1 MIKLFYIALKVQK
14 MEDVAFYPV
23 FDTCLKCEPLF
34 PASILMSY
42 LVFPKS
48 VENKSVN
55 KYP

>member
-1 MIKLFYIALKVQK
+1 

-23 FDTCLKCEPLF
+23 FDTCLRCEPLF

-48 VENKSVN
+48 VMNKIVKKFD